1 MTDRTYMTSRLA
13 PPARVGMPLTEV
25 DTPALLLDLEA
36 FERNLDRMDQS
47 LAANRIRVRPHSKS
61 HKCPEIALR
70 QMARGAV
77 GVCCQKVSEAEAMV
91 EGGVMNVLIANE
103 VIGAPKLARLAA
115 LARRARVSVCV
126 DDLRNVIDIDAA
138 ARAAGV
144 KIDVLV
150 EINVGA
156 NRCGVEPG
164 LPAVELAQQIATAKN
179 LRFAGLH
186 AYQGAAQHARTPLER
201 KAAIAKAV
209 QNVRETVDALQV
221 HGLKPDII
229 TGAGTGTYLLEAAS
243 GIYNEIQPGSYIF
256 MDADYSRNLGEDG
269 KPVTSFEQS
278 LFVWAT
284 VMSHASAERAVV
296 DAGLKALSV
305 DSGMPLVADL
315 PGVEF
320 LKASD
325 EHGVLKL
332 PRGAQVKIG
341 DKIRLIPGHCD
352 PTVNLYDWIVGVRGG
367 KVECVWPVAARGAFY

>member
-1 MTDRTYMTSRLA
+1 MTTHLS
-13 PPARVGMPLTEV
+13 PPAKPGQSLDEV
-25 DTPALLLDLEA
+25 DTPALLLDLDA
-36 FERNLDRMDQS
+36 FERNLERMDRT
-47 LAANRIRVRPHSKS
+47 LAAHKVRVRPHSKS

-70 QMARGAV
+70 QMAHGAV
-77 GVCCQKVSEAEAMV
+77 GVCCQKVTEAEAMV
-91 EGGVMNVLIANE
+91 EGGVMNVMVSNE
-103 VIGAPKLARLAA
+103 VVGAAKLARLAA

-126 DDLRNVIDIDAA
+126 DNRQNIADLDAA

-144 KIDVLV
+144 KLDVLV
-150 EINVGA
+150 EVNVGA

-164 LPAVELAQQIATAKN
+164 APAVELAKAIAASRH

-186 AYQGAAQHARTPLER
+186 AYQGAAQHVRSPADRQ
-201 KAAIAKAV
+201 AAIAGAV
-209 QNVRETVDALQV
+209 QGVRATTDL
-221 HGLKPDII
+221 LKAANLKAEII

-243 GIYNEIQPGSYIF
+243 GVYTEIQPGSYVF
-256 MDADYSRNLGEDG
+256 MDADYNRNLDEAGQPM
-269 KPVTSFEQS
+269 KVFEQS

-284 VMSHASAERAVV
+284 IMSHTVAERAVV

-315 PGVEF
+315 EGVEF

-325 EHGVLKL
+325 EHGVLAL
-332 PRGAQVKIG
+332 PRGLSVTVG

-367 KVECVWPVAARGAFY
+367 KVESVWPITARGAFY